1 MAEAENF
8 SSLQAAIDYYEDWL
22 FEAVENEDI
31 EMERQC
37 RKIIDDLKAD
47 IDG

>member
-1 MAEAENF
+1 M
-8 SSLQAAIDYYEDWL
+8 QAAIDYYEDWL

-37 RKIIDDLKAD
+37 RKIIEDLKAD
-47 IDG
+47 NNG